1 METIP
6 GNETPLNILVVED
19 NPGDVY
25 IIKELLKSKG
35 TKFALD
41 HSSRLGD
48 AIKMAGKKEFDVIL
62 LDLGLPDSVGL
73 ETLKKF
79 KASQVKVPVVVMTGL
94 DDEDVAL
101 TSVKVGA
108 QDYLVKNN
116 LTPENILRA
125 IRYGIERKKNEE
137 ALQKLNEELESKIQI
152 RTKELAETNHL
163 LKLELDERK
172 RAEEKLAES
181 EEKYRLLFTEMI
193 DGFALH
199 EIITDNNGD
208 PSDYRFVSINPAF
221 EKMMGLKARDII
233 GKTVFD
239 MMPVSGEKWIK
250 IYSKVTLT
258 GKSADFESYYSELDK
273 YFKVSAFC
281 PKTGLIAVIFEDIT
295 ARTLIEKEK
304 RIAEK
309 KLKKYASDLKDLNAT
324 KDKFFGIIAHDLKN
338 PFSSLLGASE
348 LLINYIDEFDT
359 KNVKNISKV
368 LHDSAKRGYSLLENL
383 LEWSRSQTGNIK
395 FNPQKLN
402 LGELIAENLSGM
414 KVYVIHKKIK
424 LLSKVDGDIATVVDK
439 NMFNTVLRNLLN
451 NAVKFTHKGGQVTVI
466 AERCDNNII
475 ITVKDTGIGIDPKDI
490 DKLFRLDVQYTKL
503 GTDHEKGTGLGLLLC
518 KEFVEKHGGRI
529 WVESNLK
536 KGSEFKFS
544 IPYVPSHQKSRAH
557 SIPSI

>member
-152 RTKELAETNHL
+152 RTKELAETNNL
-163 LKLELDERK
+163 LKMELDERK

-281 PKTGLIAVIFEDIT
+281 PKT
-295 ARTLIEKEK
+295 
-304 RIAEK
+304 
-309 KLKKYASDLKDLNAT
+309 
-324 KDKFFGIIAHDLKN
+324 
-338 PFSSLLGASE
+338 
-348 LLINYIDEFDT
+348 
-359 KNVKNISKV
+359 
-368 LHDSAKRGYSLLENL
+368 
-383 LEWSRSQTGNIK
+383 
-395 FNPQKLN
+395 
-402 LGELIAENLSGM
+402 
-414 KVYVIHKKIK
+414 
-424 LLSKVDGDIATVVDK
+424 
-439 NMFNTVLRNLLN
+439 
-451 NAVKFTHKGGQVTVI
+451 
-466 AERCDNNII
+466 
-475 ITVKDTGIGIDPKDI
+475 
-490 DKLFRLDVQYTKL
+490 
-503 GTDHEKGTGLGLLLC
+503 
-518 KEFVEKHGGRI
+518 
-529 WVESNLK
+529 
-536 KGSEFKFS
+536 
-544 IPYVPSHQKSRAH
+544 
-557 SIPSI
+557 